1 MWRVVVNE
9 VVGDILGPLEL
20 YVVEPVGE
28 HGQVHVEDNA
38 VAPAREQA
46 VNRVLVAVVGREL
59 IRGMI
64 EHPCVH
70 ALLACPRLCPCMC
83 WIGSRRAVVA
93 SFVLLVFFFRV
104 RFGAYTPTITCL

>member
-28 HGQVHVEDNA
+28 HGQVHVEDNV
-38 VAPAREQA
+38 VAPAREPA
-46 VNRVLVAVVGREL
+46 VNRMLVSVVGREL

-70 ALLACPRLCPCMC
+70 VLLAC
-83 WIGSRRAVVA
+83 AVC
-93 SFVLLVFFFRV
+93 VLVCVGLEV
-104 RFGAYTPTITCL
+104 GEP